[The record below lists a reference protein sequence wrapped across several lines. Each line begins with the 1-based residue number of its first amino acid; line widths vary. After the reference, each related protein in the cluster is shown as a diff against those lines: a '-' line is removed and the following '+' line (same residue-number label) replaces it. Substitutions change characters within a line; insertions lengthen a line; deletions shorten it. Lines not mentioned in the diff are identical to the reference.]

1 MFLLDLQLL
10 RTLMTKSEWV
20 TVASFIWE
28 NFSSASLQ
36 SLRQRVLVRNTARP
50 SKTQQ
55 QPSSRW
61 GVKKEVSISIKFLQV
76 HQNLPVFFPR
86 TKSQNH
92 WVDPHVSEEP
102 SISAVPLPQPPPP
115 ARPLAGGQLE
125 MAPGLGVGEDTHIL
139 CKEPER
145 WAIGKFINMSA
156 VYFTGRNTLLL
167 FLNISTWRQ
176 HIL

>member
-102 SISAVPLPQPPPP
+102 SISAVPLPQPGHWQEGNWRWRLGWGWVRTHTFY
-115 ARPLAGGQLE
+115 AKSQRDEQL
-125 MAPGLGVGEDTHIL
+125 G
-139 CKEPER
+139 
-145 WAIGKFINMSA
+145 S
-156 VYFTGRNTLLL
+156 
-167 FLNISTWRQ
+167 S
-176 HIL
+176 

>member
-50 SKTQQ
+50 SKTEH

-61 GVKKEVSISIKFLQV
+61 SVKKEVSISIKFLQV

-102 SISAVPLPQPPPP
+102 SFLQSPSPSP
-115 ARPLAGGQLE
+115 ATGRRATGDGAWAGGGWGHTRSMQRARE
-125 MAPGLGVGEDTHIL
+125 MSNWEVHKYECCLFYWEKYSTVIL
-139 CKEPER
+139 K
-145 WAIGKFINMSA
+145 
-156 VYFTGRNTLLL
+156 Y
-167 FLNISTWRQ
+167 
-176 HIL
+176 